1 MRDKLRLF
9 MAGRNGF
16 DALNMALLAAAVML
30 SLLSRIRGLTFLYY
44 IGTAALFYAVFRMFS
59 RNLAARS
66 RENVW
71 YYTRYSKVK
80 TEIAGFFDRTRQCR
94 DYKFFSCPGCRGRLR
109 VPRGKG
115 RLQITC
121 PRCGHRFSGKT

>member
-9 MAGRNGF
+9 MAGRNGV
-16 DALNMALLAAAVML
+16 DALNMALLAVSVVL
-30 SLLSRIRGLTFLYY
+30 SLLSRVRGLAFLYL
-44 IGTAALFYAVFRMFS
+44 ISMAALIFAVFRMLS

-66 RENVW
+66 RENAW
-71 YYTRYSKVK
+71 YYTRYSKAK
-80 TEIAGFFDRTRQCR
+80 TEIAGFIDRTRQCR
-94 DYKFFSCPGCRGRLR
+94 DYKFFSCPGCRNRLR

-115 RLQITC
+115 KLQITC